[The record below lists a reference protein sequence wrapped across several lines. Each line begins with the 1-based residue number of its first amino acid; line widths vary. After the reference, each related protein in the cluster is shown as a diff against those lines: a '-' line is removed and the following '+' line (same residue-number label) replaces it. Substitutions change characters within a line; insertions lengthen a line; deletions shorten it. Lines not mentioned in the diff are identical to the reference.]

1 VNFNANI
8 AFLTENIIDKFD
20 SFIEAVNQST
30 LVSEEII
37 AIEMNKVIK

>member
-1 VNFNANI
+1 MNFNANI
-8 AFLTENIIDKFD
+8 ASLTENIIDKFD